1 MKTKKVCLSLI
12 VLIACSMVSGCG
24 ANIEDSSVP
33 IVNDIL
39 QRDFGGDA
47 AECLSVD
54 LGDEF
59 APDRYHATAV
69 LDNGRTLDI
78 VVRVMGDMIEVTIP
92 YDQ

>member
-1 MKTKKVCLSLI
+1 MKTKKICLSLI
-12 VLIACSMVSGCG
+12 ALLACSILSGCG
-24 ANIEDSSVP
+24 ANIEQSSVP

-39 QRDFGGDA
+39 QRELGSDA

-59 APDRYHATAV
+59 ATDRYRATAV

-78 VVRVMGDMIEVTIP
+78 VIHVMGDMIEVTIP